1 MALVSM
7 KTMLECGV
15 HFGHRTRK
23 LHPKMRPYV
32 FTERNGIHILNL
44 QITQK
49 SLRQAYDLVRKT
61 VANGGTVL
69 FVGTKRQA
77 QETIAEEANRCGM
90 PYVNYRW
97 LGGTLT
103 NWRTIGQR
111 VRYLEALERR
121 RDAGEFDRLP
131 KKEALRLN
139 RQIER
144 LRQRVGG
151 LRTMKGLPDLV
162 FVVDVC
168 REETAIKEANR
179 LGIPVVAVVDSNC
192 DPSSVDYVI
201 PSNDDAIRAIKLIV
215 GKIADAVLEGK
226 AIREK
231 EQAEA
236 EEAAAQAAAQAAPQI
251 EAEEQPELA
260 EDELLGA
267 STLEKIQQMAEAEAP
282 AAAEEAPEVA
292 SAEAEATAAESDSAS
307 EAAPTETEEGGQAAE
322 SDEAPEA

>member
-49 SLRQAYDLVRKT
+49 ALRQAYDLVRKT
-61 VANGGTVL
+61 VVAGGDVL

-77 QETIAEEANRCGM
+77 QETIAAEAERCGM

-111 VRYLEALERR
+111 VRYLEELERR

-131 KKEALRLN
+131 KKEALRYN

-151 LRTMKGLPDLV
+151 LRAMKGLPSLV

-179 LGIPVVAVVDSNC
+179 LEIPVVAVVDSNC
-192 DPSSVDYVI
+192 DPSRVDYVI

-236 EEAAAQAAAQAAPQI
+236 EEAQAQTAAQAIAQATV
-251 EAEEQPELA
+251 EGQPELSD
-260 EDELLGA
+260 DELLGA
-267 STLEKIQQMAEAEAP
+267 STLEKLQQMEGAEAVPEEPTEVAETP
-282 AAAEEAPEVA
+282 KEENAADA
-292 SAEAEATAAESDSAS
+292 SAEGEDA
-307 EAAPTETEEGGQAAE
+307 
-322 SDEAPEA
+322 

>member
-23 LHPKMRPYV
+23 LHPNMRPYV
-32 FTERNGIHILNL
+32 FTERNGIHIINL

-49 SLRQAYDLVRKT
+49 ALKEAYNLVRDT

-77 QETIAEEANRCGM
+77 QETIANEAQRCGM

-111 VRYLEALERR
+111 VRYLEELERR
-121 RDAGEFDRLP
+121 RDAGEFERLT
-131 KKEALRLN
+131 KKEALQLN
-139 RQIER
+139 RQITR
-144 LRQRVGG
+144 LQQRVGG
-151 LRTMKGLPDLV
+151 LRVMNGLPDIV

-179 LGIPVVAVVDSNC
+179 LEIPVVAVVDTNC
-192 DPSSVDYVI
+192 DPSRVDYVI

-236 EEAAAQAAAQAAPQI
+236 EA
-251 EAEEQPELA
+251 EAETMAARAYEEEEVEIP
-260 EDELLGA
+260 DEALLGT
-267 STLEKIQQMAEAEAP
+267 STLEKIQAEAEPAAEAQESETEAAP
-282 AAAEEAPEVA
+282 EAEAEPEAEAAEEPSE
-292 SAEAEATAAESDSAS
+292 SEEPAEEAKEN
-307 EAAPTETEEGGQAAE
+307 TETAE
-322 SDEAPEA
+322 QED

>member
-49 SLRQAYDLVRKT
+49 ALRQAYDLVRKT
-61 VANGGTVL
+61 VAEGGDVL

-77 QETIAEEANRCGM
+77 QETIAEEAKRCGM

-111 VRYLEALERR
+111 VRYLEELERR
-121 RDAGEFDRLP
+121 RDAGEFARLP

-144 LRQRVGG
+144 LNQRVGG
-151 LRTMKGLPDLV
+151 LRTMKGLPSLV

-168 REETAIKEANR
+168 REDTAIKEANR

-192 DPSSVDYVI
+192 DPSNVDYVI

-231 EQAEA
+231 EAAEA
-236 EEAAAQAAAQAAPQI
+236 EEAAAQAAAQAAAPVV
-251 EAEEQPELA
+251 EEERPELS
-260 EDELLGA
+260 DDDLLGA
-267 STLEKIQQMAEAEAP
+267 ATLEKIQQMEAAEAPAEAEAQVEEESAP
-282 AAAEEAPEVA
+282 AAEQAEEAAEEA
-292 SAEAEATAAESDSAS
+292 AEAATEEATEQAEDA
-307 EAAPTETEEGGQAAE
+307 
-322 SDEAPEA
+322 

>member
-49 SLRQAYDLVRKT
+49 ALRQAYDLVRKT
-61 VANGGTVL
+61 VADGGMVL

-77 QETIAEEANRCGM
+77 QETIAKEAERCGM

-111 VRYLEALERR
+111 VRYLEELERR

-131 KKEALRLN
+131 KKEALRYH

-151 LRTMKGLPDLV
+151 LGAMKGLPSLV

-179 LGIPVVAVVDSNC
+179 LEIPVVAVVDSNC
-192 DPSSVDYVI
+192 DPSRVDYVI

-236 EEAAAQAAAQAAPQI
+236 EEAQAQTAAQAIAQATI
-251 EAEEQPELA
+251 EGQPELSD
-260 EDELLGA
+260 DELLGA
-267 STLEKIQQMAEAEAP
+267 STLEKLQQMEGEEVP
-282 AAAEEAPEVA
+282 AVADETVEENEAAEA
-292 SAEAEATAAESDSAS
+292 SAEETLAEDES
-307 EAAPTETEEGGQAAE
+307 E
-322 SDEAPEA
+322 

>member
-61 VANGGTVL
+61 AAAGGTVL

-77 QETIAEEANRCGM
+77 QETIADEANRCGM

-131 KKEALRLN
+131 KKEALHLN

-151 LRTMKGLPDLV
+151 LRTMKNLPDLV

-236 EEAAAQAAAQAAPQI
+236 EEAAAQAAPYA
-251 EAEEQPELA
+251 ETEEQAELD
-260 EDELLGA
+260 EDALLGA

-282 AAAEEAPEVA
+282 AAAPA
-292 SAEAEATAAESDSAS
+292 AEAEEAAEPPAEP
-307 EAAPTETEEGGQAAE
+307 EAAQPAEDET
-322 SDEAPEA
+322 PEA

>member
-49 SLRQAYDLVRKT
+49 ALRQAYDLVRKT
-61 VANGGTVL
+61 VADGGDVL

-77 QETIAEEANRCGM
+77 QETIAEEAKRCGM

-111 VRYLEALERR
+111 VRYLEELERR
-121 RDAGEFDRLP
+121 RDAGDFSRLP

-144 LRQRVGG
+144 LNQRVGG
-151 LRTMKGLPDLV
+151 LRTMKGLPSLV

-168 REETAIKEANR
+168 REDTAIKEANR

-192 DPSSVDYVI
+192 DPSDVDYVI

-215 GKIADAVLEGK
+215 GKMADAVLEGK

-231 EQAEA
+231 EAAEA
-236 EEAAAQAAAQAAPQI
+236 EEAAAQAAAQAAAPVV
-251 EAEEQPELA
+251 EEERPELS
-260 EDELLGA
+260 DDDLLGA
-267 STLEKIQQMAEAEAP
+267 ATLEKIQQMEAAEAPAEAEAQVEEESAP
-282 AAAEEAPEVA
+282 AAEQAEEAAEEA
-292 SAEAEATAAESDSAS
+292 AEAATEEATEQAEDA
-307 EAAPTETEEGGQAAE
+307 
-322 SDEAPEA
+322 

>member
-23 LHPKMRPYV
+23 MHPKMRPYV

-49 SLRQAYDLVRKT
+49 ALRQAYDLVRRT
-61 VANGGTVL
+61 AAEGGQVL

-77 QETIAEEANRCGM
+77 QETIAEEATRCGM

-111 VRYLEALERR
+111 VRYLEELERR
-121 RDAGEFDRLP
+121 RDAGEFSRLT
-131 KKEALRLN
+131 KKEALRLT

-151 LRTMKGLPDLV
+151 LRNMNGLPALV

-168 REETAIKEANR
+168 REEIAIKEANR

-192 DPSSVDYVI
+192 DPTNVDYVI

-236 EEAAAQAAAQAAPQI
+236 EEAAAQAAAKVAPQV
-251 EAEEQPELA
+251 EAEAQPELS
-260 EDELLGA
+260 EDDLLGA
-267 STLEKIQQMAEAEAP
+267 STLEKIQQMEASEAP
-282 AAAEEAPEVA
+282 AAEADAETQAEEAP
-292 SAEAEATAAESDSAS
+292 AAEETTEDNANNAE
-307 EAAPTETEEGGQAAE
+307 EA
-322 SDEAPEA
+322 

>member
-77 QETIAEEANRCGM
+77 QETIAEEATRCGM

-111 VRYLEALERR
+111 VRYLESLERR

-151 LRTMKGLPDLV
+151 LRTMKGLPNLV

-236 EEAAAQAAAQAAPQI
+236 EEAAAQAAAQAAPQA
-251 EAEEQPELA
+251 EAEAQPELA

-267 STLEKIQQMAEAEAP
+267 STLEKIQQMAEAEQP
-282 AAAEEAPEVA
+282 
-292 SAEAEATAAESDSAS
+292 AEAEAPALSEDEVPAAEETAEAEAETTAPAEAAADEAS
-307 EAAPTETEEGGQAAE
+307 EA
-322 SDEAPEA
+322 

>member
-61 VANGGTVL
+61 VAAGGDVL

-77 QETIAEEANRCGM
+77 QETIAEEATRCGM

-111 VRYLEALERR
+111 VRYLEELERR
-121 RDAGEFDRLP
+121 RDAGDFSRLP
-131 KKEALRLN
+131 KKEALRLT

-151 LRTMKGLPDLV
+151 LRNMKGLPSLV

-168 REETAIKEANR
+168 REDTAIKEANR
-179 LGIPVVAVVDSNC
+179 LNIPVVAVVDSNC
-192 DPSSVDYVI
+192 DPSNVDYVI

-215 GKIADAVLEGK
+215 GKMADAVLEGK

-231 EQAEA
+231 EEAEA
-236 EEAAAQAAAQAAPQI
+236 EEAAAQAAAQAAAPV
-251 EAEEQPELA
+251 AEETQPELSD
-260 EDELLGA
+260 DELLGA
-267 STLEKIQQMAEAEAP
+267 ATLEKIQQMEASEAPAEAEA
-282 AAAEEAPEVA
+282 APEA
-292 SAEAEATAAESDSAS
+292 AAEAEAQNAEETTEQAN
-307 EAAPTETEEGGQAAE
+307 EA
-322 SDEAPEA
+322 

>member
-49 SLRQAYDLVRKT
+49 ALRQAYDLVRKT
-61 VANGGTVL
+61 VAEGGDVL

-77 QETIAEEANRCGM
+77 QETIAEEAKRCGM

-111 VRYLEALERR
+111 VRYLEELERR
-121 RDAGEFDRLP
+121 RDAGEFARLP

-144 LRQRVGG
+144 LNQRVGG
-151 LRTMKGLPDLV
+151 LRTMKGLPSLV

-168 REETAIKEANR
+168 REATAIKEANR

-192 DPSSVDYVI
+192 DPSNVDYVI

-231 EQAEA
+231 EAAEA
-236 EEAAAQAAAQAAPQI
+236 EEAAAQAAAQAAAPVV
-251 EAEEQPELA
+251 EEERPELS
-260 EDELLGA
+260 DDDLLGA
-267 STLEKIQQMAEAEAP
+267 ATLEKIQQMEAAEAPAEAEAQAEEESAP
-282 AAAEEAPEVA
+282 AAEQAEEAAEEA
-292 SAEAEATAAESDSAS
+292 AEAATEEATEQAEDA
-307 EAAPTETEEGGQAAE
+307 
-322 SDEAPEA
+322 

>member
-49 SLRQAYDLVRKT
+49 ALRQAYDLVRKT
-61 VANGGTVL
+61 VAEGGDVL

-77 QETIAEEANRCGM
+77 QETIAEEAKRCGM

-111 VRYLEALERR
+111 VRYLEELERR
-121 RDAGEFDRLP
+121 RDAGEFARLP

-144 LRQRVGG
+144 LNQRVGG
-151 LRTMKGLPDLV
+151 LRTMKGLPSLV

-168 REETAIKEANR
+168 REDTAIKEANR

-192 DPSSVDYVI
+192 DPSNVDYVI

-231 EQAEA
+231 AAAEA
-236 EEAAAQAAAQAAPQI
+236 EEAAAQAAAQATAP
-251 EAEEQPELA
+251 AVEEERPELS
-260 EDELLGA
+260 DDDLLGA
-267 STLEKIQQMAEAEAP
+267 ATLEKIQQMEASEAP
-282 AAAEEAPEVA
+282 AAEEAPAEDKA
-292 SAEAEATAAESDSAS
+292 EAAPEADAAPEAEAEATA
-307 EAAPTETEEGGQAAE
+307 EADTETEKTEQA
-322 SDEAPEA
+322 DEA

>member
-23 LHPKMRPYV
+23 LHPKMKPYV

-44 QITQK
+44 QITQRN
-49 SLRQAYDLVRKT
+49 LRQAYDLVRKT
-61 VANGGTVL
+61 AAQGGTVL

-77 QETIAEEANRCGM
+77 QETIANEAQRCGM

-111 VRYLEALERR
+111 VRYLEELERR
-121 RDAGEFDRLP
+121 RDAGEFDRLT
-131 KKEALRLN
+131 KREALRYH

-151 LRTMKGLPDLV
+151 LRTMKSLPDLV

-192 DPSSVDYVI
+192 DPSRVDYVI

-236 EEAAAQAAAQAAPQI
+236 EEAAAQAAAEAAT
-251 EAEEQPELA
+251 AAVEETAPEVEMSD
-260 EDELLGA
+260 EDLLGEA
-267 STLEKIQQMAEAEAP
+267 TLEKIQQMEESAPAESEADEAP
-282 AAAEEAPEVA
+282 AEAKA
-292 SAEAEATAAESDSAS
+292 AS
-307 EAAPTETEEGGQAAE
+307 E
-322 SDEAPEA
+322 DEAAQADDEAAANDETDAA

>member
-49 SLRQAYDLVRKT
+49 SLRHAYDLVRKT
-61 VANGGTVL
+61 AAAGGTVL

-77 QETIAEEANRCGM
+77 QETIADEANRCGM

-121 RDAGEFDRLP
+121 RDAGEFDRLT
-131 KKEALRLN
+131 KKEALRYS
-139 RQIER
+139 RQIAR
-144 LRQRVGG
+144 LNQRVGG

-192 DPSSVDYVI
+192 DPSNVDYVI

-231 EQAEA
+231 EEAEA
-236 EEAAAQAAAQAAPQI
+236 EEAAAQAAAQAIPQ
-251 EAEEQPELA
+251 AGTEEQPELA

-267 STLEKIQQMAEAEAP
+267 STLEKIQQMAETEAP
-282 AAAEEAPEVA
+282 ASPEEAAEAAPA
-292 SAEAEATAAESDSAS
+292 AEAEAEEAETAS
-307 EAAPTETEEGGQAAE
+307 EDVPAETKVEQPAEEE
-322 SDEAPEA
+322 EPPEA

>member
-23 LHPKMRPYV
+23 LHPNMRPYV
-32 FTERNGIHILNL
+32 FTERNGIHIINL

-49 SLRQAYDLVRKT
+49 ALKEAYNLVRDT
-61 VANGGTVL
+61 VAQGGTVL

-77 QETIAEEANRCGM
+77 QETIASEAQRCGM

-111 VRYLEALERR
+111 VRYLEELERR
-121 RDAGEFDRLP
+121 RDAGEFDRLT
-131 KKEALRLN
+131 KKEALQLN
-139 RQIER
+139 RQITR
-144 LRQRVGG
+144 LQQRVGG
-151 LRTMKGLPDLV
+151 LRVMNGLPDIV

-179 LGIPVVAVVDSNC
+179 LEIPVVAVVDTNC
-192 DPSSVDYVI
+192 DPSRVDYVI

-236 EEAAAQAAAQAAPQI
+236 EAKAETKAARAYEEEEIEIPEEA
-251 EAEEQPELA
+251 
-260 EDELLGA
+260 LLGT
-267 STLEKIQQMAEAEAP
+267 STLEKIKAEAEP
-282 AAAEEAPEVA
+282 AEEQEAKAEAAEEPAP
-292 SAEAEATAAESDSAS
+292 
-307 EAAPTETEEGGQAAE
+307 ETEEPTESETVETSEENAE
-322 SDEAPEA
+322 QEN

>member
-49 SLRQAYDLVRKT
+49 ALRQAYDLVRKT
-61 VANGGTVL
+61 VAEGGTVL

-111 VRYLEALERR
+111 VRYLEELERR

-179 LGIPVVAVVDSNC
+179 LGIPVIAVVDSNC
-192 DPSSVDYVI
+192 DPSRVDYVI

-236 EEAAAQAAAQAAPQI
+236 EEAAAQAAAEAVAIPEAQDEAQA
-251 EAEEQPELA
+251 ELSD
-260 EDELLGA
+260 EELLGA
-267 STLEKIQQMAEAEAP
+267 ATLEKIQQMEAADAAPEATAEADAPAEAP
-282 AAAEEAPEVA
+282 AAQEEAAAEAA
-292 SAEAEATAAESDSAS
+292 SEEAEAESQ
-307 EAAPTETEEGGQAAE
+307 TEEA
-322 SDEAPEA
+322 

>member
-1 MALVSM
+1 
-7 KTMLECGV
+7 MLSFPMTLTHNDFNPRNLCLRRGGV
-15 HFGHRTRK
+15 
-23 LHPKMRPYV
+23 LP
-32 FTERNGIHILNL
+32 
-44 QITQK
+44 
-49 SLRQAYDLVRKT
+49 A
-61 VANGGTVL
+61 TVL
-69 FVGTKRQA
+69 YDWELAFFQNPQHDLIEFLVFVLEDGTPRRDYLRYA
-77 QETIAEEANRCGM
+77 DF
-90 PYVNYRW
+90 
-97 LGGTLT
+97 
-103 NWRTIGQR
+103 
-111 VRYLEALERR
+111 YLENLERR

-151 LRTMKGLPDLV
+151 LRTMKGLPNLV

-192 DPSSVDYVI
+192 DPSSVDYII

-236 EEAAAQAAAQAAPQI
+236 EEAAAQAAAQAAPQA
-251 EAEEQPELA
+251 EAAAQPELA

-282 AAAEEAPEVA
+282 AAEEAPA
-292 SAEAEATAAESDSAS
+292 AAEAEAAEA
-307 EAAPTETEEGGQAAE
+307 EGE
-322 SDEAPEA
+322 NEAPEA

>member
-77 QETIAEEANRCGM
+77 QETIAEEATRCGM

-111 VRYLEALERR
+111 VRYLESLERR

-151 LRTMKGLPDLV
+151 LRTMKGLPNLV

-236 EEAAAQAAAQAAPQI
+236 EEAAAQAAAQAAPQA
-251 EAEEQPELA
+251 EAEAQPELA

-282 AAAEEAPEVA
+282 APSEGEAPAPSEDEVPAAEET
-292 SAEAEATAAESDSAS
+292 AEAEAETTAPAEAAADEAS
-307 EAAPTETEEGGQAAE
+307 EA
-322 SDEAPEA
+322 